1 MNENLVLS
9 QHATETEISH
19 ACTWHAWQRVAY
31 TNVFACQVDAVI
43 VCCSMVAP
51 TPSLAAAL
59 VHRFGMRPDVITYN
73 LAGMGCAASTVAVGL
88 ARELMQVRLL
98 EMEYITIFFY

>member
-1 MNENLVLS
+1 MVRGQALCLL
-9 QHATETEISH
+9 
-19 ACTWHAWQRVAY
+19 
-31 TNVFACQVDAVI
+31 ACQVDAVI
-43 VCCSMVAP
+43 VCCSTVAP

-88 ARELMQVRLL
+88 ARELMQVKILVK
-98 EMEYITIFFY
+98 EYITIFFINTILIAITRFPVLKD